1 MIHFLK
7 NLWFKLKFYQAKSM
21 IIEECGEVREINRSY
36 YAMLTNGLFYE
47 MKQFNKFFNV
57 RVFYKGYCISVFKYS
72 TDAKLLSRREY
83 GMISG
88 EAILARMNI
97 KTTLSQI
104 LSDTPFTRCKHS
116 AFLRLARSMASKYT
130 SDDLLNFFFEKH
142 YTSIGMVDYKLTMR
156 GLDHPAYLSRH
167 ITVIDGIIYEKIQ
180 PDHIP
185 RKSLQNIHFLDTN
198 SDLLR
203 PFFVQK
209 EDKFCLIYFDLKCM
223 HMVHFIEEHQL
234 ERTSINYHT
243 GRKITGHEPTS
254 ARTIHQYFEE
264 IMYDLIKIKASEAFI
279 THCEQC
285 GITIEDPSLI
295 SDDEIELF
303 KMAIY

>member
-7 NLWFKLKFYQAKSM
+7 KLWFKLKFYQAKSM
-21 IIEECGEVREINRSY
+21 IIEECGEVRELNGSY

-47 MKQFNKFFNV
+47 MRHFNKFFNV

-72 TDAKLLSRREY
+72 TDAKLLSRREH

-88 EAILARMNI
+88 EAIMARMNI

-104 LSDTPFTRCKHS
+104 LSDTPFTRCKPS

-156 GLDHPAYLSRH
+156 GLDHPAYLSRY
-167 ITVIDGIIYEKIQ
+167 ITVIDGIIYEKIHT
-180 PDHIP
+180 DHIP
-185 RKSLQNIHFLDTN
+185 KKSLQNIHFLDTN

-243 GRKITGHEPTS
+243 GRKVTGHEQTS
-254 ARTIHQYFEE
+254 ARTVHQYFED

-295 SDDEIELF
+295 SDDEMELF

>member
-1 MIHFLK
+1 MIHFFK

-21 IIEECGEVREINRSY
+21 IIEECGEVRELNGSY

-47 MKQFNKFFNV
+47 IKQFHKFFNV
-57 RVFYKGYCISVFKYS
+57 LVFYKGYCISVFKYS
-72 TDAKLLSRREY
+72 SDAKLLTRKEH

-88 EAILARMNI
+88 EAIMARMNI

-104 LSDTPFTRCKHS
+104 LSDTPFTRCKPQS
-116 AFLRLARSMASKYT
+116 FLRLARSMASKYT

-156 GLDHPAYLSRH
+156 GVNHPAYTSRH
-167 ITVIDGIIYEKIQ
+167 ITVIDGVIYEKIH

-185 RKSLQNIHFLDTN
+185 KKSLQNIHFIDTN
-198 SDLLR
+198 ADLLR

-223 HMVHFIEEHQL
+223 HMVHFIEEHKL

-243 GRKITGHEPTS
+243 GRKVTAIEQS
-254 ARTIHQYFEE
+254 SSRTVHQYLEE
-264 IMYDLIKIKASEAFI
+264 IMYDLIKIKASEAFV

-285 GITIEDPSLI
+285 GITIEDRSLI
-295 SDDEIELF
+295 SDDEMQLF

>member
-1 MIHFLK
+1 MIHFFK

-21 IIEECGEVREINRSY
+21 IIEECGEVRELNGSY

-47 MKQFNKFFNV
+47 MRHFNKFFNV

-72 TDAKLLSRREY
+72 TDAKLLSRREQ
-83 GMISG
+83 GMIGG
-88 EAILARMNI
+88 ESIMSRMNV

-104 LSDTPFTRCKHS
+104 LSDTPFTRCNPS

-142 YTSIGMVDYKLTMR
+142 YTSIGMVDYKLTIR
-156 GLDHPAYLSRH
+156 GVDHPAFVSRH
-167 ITVIDGIIYEKIQ
+167 ITVIDGIIYEKINT
-180 PDHIP
+180 DHIP
-185 RKSLQNIHFLDTN
+185 KKSLQNIHFLDTN

-223 HMVHFIEEHQL
+223 HMVHFIGEHQL

-243 GRKITGHEPTS
+243 GRKVTEHEKTS
-254 ARTIHQYFEE
+254 ARTIHQYFED

-279 THCEQC
+279 NHCEQC

-295 SDDEIELF
+295 SNDEMELF

>member
-1 MIHFLK
+1 MIYFFK

-21 IIEECGEVREINRSY
+21 IIEECGEVRELNGSY

-47 MKQFNKFFNV
+47 MRQFHNFFNV

-72 TDAKLLSRREY
+72 SAAKLLTRKEH
-83 GMISG
+83 GIISG
-88 EAILARMNI
+88 EAIMAKMNI

-104 LSDTPFTRCKHS
+104 LSDTPFTRCKPS

-156 GLDHPAYLSRH
+156 GINHPAYTSRH
-167 ITVIDGIIYEKIQ
+167 ITVIDGVIYEKIHT
-180 PDHIP
+180 DHIP
-185 RKSLQNIHFLDTN
+185 KKSLQNIHFLDTN

-223 HMVHFIEEHQL
+223 HMVHFIAEDQL

-243 GRKITGHEPTS
+243 GRKITCHEQAS
-254 ARTIHQYFEE
+254 ARTIHQYLEE
-264 IMYDLIKIKASEAFI
+264 IMYNLIKIKASEAFV

-285 GITIEDPSLI
+285 GITIEDPGLI
-295 SDDEIELF
+295 SDDEMALF